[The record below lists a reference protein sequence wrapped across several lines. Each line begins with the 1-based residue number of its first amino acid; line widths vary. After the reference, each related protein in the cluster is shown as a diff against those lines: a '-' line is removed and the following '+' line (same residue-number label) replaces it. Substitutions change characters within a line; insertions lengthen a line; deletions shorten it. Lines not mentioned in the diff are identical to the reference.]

1 MRGGKLRRSAVL
13 VGMGL
18 GALSV
23 ASMAFAAV
31 TGPSL
36 VVGGR
41 GNQIIPSAT
50 PGAAFVAFAA
60 SRPGHPNQYDAY
72 LRPAGMPRIKI
83 NGKGEAFPGGFSG
96 STLIYQHVRNGQS
109 DLAEIDTGTL
119 VHSLPA
125 GVNTRAW
132 EWGPTISGDWIL
144 FGRIGRRN
152 PPARRIVLHN
162 ETTTQTRVLAIYK
175 GRPPVVLFP
184 GQVNGDWA
192 TWDRFIPNGGD
203 DSVFRYRISTRQTV
217 QLPTPLRS
225 AQGPASVDSVGDVF
239 YVRHRRGTCGV
250 RTSIHE
256 HTIAGSDVRLISI
269 PAGSAV
275 GSIYAVDEGGGT
287 VTVYYDQGHCT
298 GRANWNIYKIVIT

>member
-1 MRGGKLRRSAVL
+1 MSTGKLRRSAVL
-13 VGMGL
+13 LGVSV
-18 GALSV
+18 GALAAV
-23 ASMAFAAV
+23 SMALATV

-36 VVGGR
+36 IVGGR

-50 PGAAFVAFAA
+50 AGATFVAFAA

-83 NGKGEAFPGGFSG
+83 NGNGQAYPGGFSG
-96 STLIYQHVRNGQS
+96 STLIYQHVQNGQS
-109 DLAEIDTGTL
+109 DLGEIDAGTL

-144 FGRIGRRN
+144 FGRIGRRS
-152 PPARRIVLHN
+152 PPPFRIILHN
-162 ETTTQTRVLAIYK
+162 ETTTETRVLAVHT
-175 GRPPVVLFP
+175 GSPVVELFP

-192 TWDRFIPNGGD
+192 TWDRYIPNSGN
-203 DSVFRYRISTRQTV
+203 DSVFRYRISTAQTV

-225 AQGPASVDSVGDVF
+225 AQQSASVDNLGDVF

-256 HTIAGSDVRLISI
+256 HTIGGSDVRLINI
-269 PAGSAV
+269 PAGFSV
-275 GSIYAVDEGGGT
+275 GSTYAVDEGGGT